1 MSRRKAA
8 AKRKVLPDPLFKS
21 QLLTKFIN
29 VVMTSGKKSVAEKI
43 VYDALEKLVEK
54 YKGDKSGIT
63 LDKEFP
69 AADKI
74 GSIKNDDA
82 ARHVAL
88 EIFDKGLASLR
99 PTVEVRSR
107 RVGGANYQVP
117 VEVPVTRGLALAMRW
132 LVEFANKRSEKT
144 MALRLAN
151 EILDALSGKG
161 GAVKKRETVHSMAK
175 ANLAFAH
182 FRW

>member
-8 AKRKVLPDPLFKS
+8 TKRKVLPDPLFKS
-21 QLLTKFIN
+21 QSLAKFIN
-29 VVMTSGKKSVAEKI
+29 IVMSNGKKSVAEKI
-43 VYDALEKLVEK
+43 VYDALEKLVDK
-54 YKGDKSGIT
+54 YKHDKSIINS
-63 LDKEFP
+63 DKDLP

-74 GSIKNDDA
+74 GSIKDDNV
-82 ARHVAL
+82 ARSMAL
-88 EIFDKGLASLR
+88 EVFDKCLNSLR

-117 VEVPVTRGLALAMRW
+117 VEVSMVRGVALAMRW
-132 LVEFANKRSEKT
+132 LVEFSNKRSEKT
-144 MALRLAN
+144 MAIRLAN
-151 EILDALSGKG
+151 EIWDSLNGKG